1 MNAVQVEESAMDA
14 LLKTRRRL
22 LLCACGT
29 LALAACDRTRE
40 ATGFVRFGGTTMGTR
55 YSVKIAG
62 ARDEAGSAGLRAAV
76 HAALDGVDRR
86 MSVYRADSE
95 ITAFNRAPAEAP
107 LALSEGLF
115 TVLAAAESV
124 SRASDGAFDVTVAPL
139 VDAWGFGP
147 AQGRPVRRVPPLA
160 RVQAQRP
167 AVGYRALRLDAATRS
182 ATKLREGLRADLGGI
197 AKGYGVDLAARALE
211 AHGVHDYMIEAGGEV
226 RVRGRHAD
234 GRPWRIGI
242 ERPDAWP
249 PRAYYVVP
257 LADGAI
263 ATSGDYRIYFEQDGK
278 RYSHEID
285 PASGFPIDHRLASVT
300 VVADD
305 CMRADALA
313 TALIVLG
320 PERGWALAQTLG
332 LAAYFIERDVDGGL
346 RDRATPA
353 FAALGGARA

>member
-1 MNAVQVEESAMDA
+1 MDA
-14 LLKTRRRL
+14 LLTTRRRL
-22 LLCACGT
+22 LAGALGT
-29 LALAACDRTRE
+29 LALAGCGRPRE
-40 ATGFVRFGGTTMGTR
+40 QTDPLHFGGDTMGTR
-55 YSVKIAG
+55 YSVKVAG
-62 ARDEAGSAGLRAAV
+62 GFDEARAAALREAV

-86 MSVYRADSE
+86 MSVHRADSE
-95 ITAFNRAPAEAP
+95 LSALNRAPAAAP
-107 LALSEGLF
+107 FALSAELYA
-115 TVLAAAESV
+115 VLSAAQAV
-124 SRASDGAFDVTVAPL
+124 ARASDGAFDVTVAPL
-139 VDAWGFGP
+139 VDIWGFGP
-147 AQGRPVRRVPPLA
+147 TQRRAARSVPPLA

-167 AVGYRALRLDAATRS
+167 AVGHHALRLDAATRT
-182 ATKLREGLRADLGGI
+182 ATKLRDGLRADLGGI

-211 AHGVHDYMIEAGGEV
+211 AEGVHDYMIEAGGEV

-249 PRAYYVVP
+249 PRAHHVVP
-257 LADGAI
+257 LAGGAM

-285 PASGFPIDHRLASVT
+285 PASGFPIDHRLCSVT

-305 CMRADALA
+305 CMMADALA

-320 PERGWALAQTLG
+320 PERGWALAQAQR
-332 LAAYFIERDVDGGL
+332 LAAYFIERDADGVL
-346 RDRATPA
+346 RDRATAA

>member
-1 MNAVQVEESAMDA
+1 MDA
-14 LLKTRRRL
+14 LLTTRRRL
-22 LLCACGT
+22 LLGALGT
-29 LALAACDRTRE
+29 LALAGCGRRPRGETNLLHFAGD
-40 ATGFVRFGGTTMGTR
+40 TMGTR

-62 ARDEAGSAGLRAAV
+62 AFDEARAAALREAV

-86 MSVYRADSE
+86 MSAYRADSE
-95 ITAFNRAPAEAP
+95 LSAFNRAQAAAP
-107 LALSEGLF
+107 FALSAELYAVF
-115 TVLAAAESV
+115 AAAQAV

-139 VDAWGFGP
+139 VDTWGFGP
-147 AQGRPVRRVPPLA
+147 PQGRATRSVPPPA

-167 AVGYRALRLDAATRS
+167 AVGYRALRLDEATRS

-211 AHGVHDYMIEAGGEV
+211 AAGVHDYMIEAGGEV

-249 PRAYYVVP
+249 PRAHYVVP
-257 LADGAI
+257 LAGGAMV
-263 ATSGDYRIYFEQDGK
+263 TSGDYRIYFEQDGK

-285 PASGFPIDHRLASVT
+285 PASGFPIDHRLCSVT
-300 VVADD
+300 VVAGD

-320 PERGWALAQTLG
+320 PERGWALAQAQG
-332 LAAYFIERDVDGGL
+332 LAAYFIERGAEG
-346 RDRATPA
+346 RFTDRATPA
-353 FAALGGARA
+353 FAALGGMRA

>member
-1 MNAVQVEESAMDA
+1 MDA
-14 LLKTRRRL
+14 LLTTRRRL
-22 LLCACGT
+22 LLGALGT
-29 LALAACDRTRE
+29 LALAGCGERRPRGETDLLH
-40 ATGFVRFGGTTMGTR
+40 FGGDTMGTR
-55 YSVKIAG
+55 YSVKLAG
-62 ARDEAGSAGLRAAV
+62 RFDDARAAALREAV

-95 ITAFNRAPAEAP
+95 LAALNRAPAGAP
-107 LALSEGLF
+107 FALSADLYA
-115 TVLAAAESV
+115 VLAAAQTV
-124 SRASDGAFDVTVAPL
+124 AQASDGAFDVTVAPL
-139 VDAWGFGP
+139 VDTWGFGP
-147 AQGRPVRRVPPLA
+147 PQGRTTRGVPPLA
-160 RVQAQRP
+160 RVQRLRP
-167 AVGYRALRLDAATRS
+167 AVDYRALRLDAAART

-211 AHGVHDYMIEAGGEV
+211 AGGVRDYMLEAGGEV

-249 PRAYYVVP
+249 PRAHYVVP
-257 LADGAI
+257 LAGGAM
-263 ATSGDYRIYFEQDGK
+263 ATSGDYRIYFEQGGK

-285 PASGFPIDHRLASVT
+285 PASGSPIDHRLCSVT

-305 CMRADALA
+305 CMTADALA

-320 PERGWALAQTLG
+320 PERGWALAQAQG
-332 LAAYFIERDVDGGL
+332 LAAYFIERNAAGGL
-346 RDRATPA
+346 TDRATPA

>member
-1 MNAVQVEESAMDA
+1 MDA
-14 LLKTRRRL
+14 LLTTRRRL
-22 LLCACGT
+22 LLGTLGT
-29 LALAACDRTRE
+29 LALAGCGRPRGKTNLLN
-40 ATGFVRFGGTTMGTR
+40 FVGDTMGTR
-55 YSVKIAG
+55 YTVKVAG
-62 ARDEAGSAGLRAAV
+62 RFDEARAAALREAV
-76 HAALDGVDRR
+76 HAALEGVDRR

-95 ITAFNRAPAEAP
+95 LSAFNRAPTGAP
-107 LALSEGLF
+107 FALSEELYA
-115 TVLAAAESV
+115 VLAAAQAV
-124 SRASDGAFDVTVAPL
+124 SRISGGAFDVTVAPL

-147 AQGRPVRRVPPLA
+147 RPARSTRSVPPPA
-160 RVQAQRP
+160 RVHAQRR
-167 AVGYRALRLDAATRS
+167 AVDYRALRLDAASRS

-211 AHGVHDYMIEAGGEV
+211 TEGLHDYMIEAGGEV

-249 PRAYYVVP
+249 PRAHYVVP
-257 LADGAI
+257 LAGGAM

-305 CMRADALA
+305 CMQADALA

-320 PERGWALAQTLG
+320 PARGWALAQAQG
-332 LAAYFIERDVDGGL
+332 LAAYFIEREADGHFT
-346 RDRATPA
+346 DRATPA
-353 FAALGGARA
+353 FAALGGAHA

>member
-1 MNAVQVEESAMDA
+1 MDA
-14 LLKTRRRL
+14 LLTTRRRL
-22 LLCACGT
+22 LLGALGT
-29 LALAACDRTRE
+29 LALAGCGRSRAQTDLLH
-40 ATGFVRFGGTTMGTR
+40 FGGETMGTR
-55 YSVKIAG
+55 YTVKIAG
-62 ARDEAGSAGLRAAV
+62 RFGEARAGALQAAV

-95 ITAFNRAPAEAP
+95 LSAFNRAPADAP
-107 LALSEGLF
+107 FALSDELYA
-115 TVLAAAESV
+115 VLAAAQAA
-124 SRASDGAFDVTVAPL
+124 SRLSDGAFDVTVAPL
-139 VDAWGFGP
+139 VDTWGFGP
-147 AQGRPVRRVPPLA
+147 PQGRATRSVPPLT

-167 AVGYRALRLDAATRS
+167 AVGYRALRLDAAART
-182 ATKLREGLRADLGGI
+182 ATKLRDGLRADLGGI

-211 AHGVHDYMIEAGGEV
+211 AEGVHDYMIEAGGEV

-249 PRAYYVVP
+249 PRAHYVVP
-257 LADGAI
+257 LEDRAM

-285 PASGFPIDHRLASVT
+285 PASGFPIDHRLCSVT

-305 CMRADALA
+305 CMTADALA

-320 PERGWALAQTLG
+320 PERGWALAQAQG
-332 LAAYFIERDVDGGL
+332 LAAYFIERDAAG
-346 RDRATPA
+346 RFTDRATPA
-353 FAALGGARA
+353 FAALGGAHA

>member
-1 MNAVQVEESAMDA
+1 MDA
-14 LLKTRRRL
+14 LLTTRRRL
-22 LLCACGT
+22 LLGALGT
-29 LALAACDRTRE
+29 LALAACGRPRE
-40 ATGFVRFGGTTMGTR
+40 ETNLLHFGGDTMGTR
-55 YSVKIAG
+55 YGVKLAG
-62 ARDEAGSAGLRAAV
+62 GFDEARAAALREAV

-86 MSVYRADSE
+86 MSAYRADSE
-95 ITAFNRAPAEAP
+95 LSAFNRAQAAAP
-107 LALSEGLF
+107 FALSAELYAVF
-115 TVLAAAESV
+115 AAAQAV

-139 VDAWGFGP
+139 VDTWGFGP
-147 AQGRPVRRVPPLA
+147 PQGRPTRGVPPLA

-167 AVGYRALRLDAATRS
+167 AVGYRALRLDEATRS

-197 AKGYGVDLAARALE
+197 AKGHGVDLAARALE
-211 AHGVHDYMIEAGGEV
+211 AEGVHDYMIEAGGEV

-249 PRAYYVVP
+249 PRAHYVVP
-257 LADGAI
+257 LAGGAM

-300 VVADD
+300 VVAGD

-320 PERGWALAQTLG
+320 PERGWALAQVQG
-332 LAAYFIERDVDGGL
+332 LAAYFIERDADGRFTG
-346 RDRATPA
+346 RATPA
-353 FAALGGARA
+353 FAALGGARV

>member
-1 MNAVQVEESAMDA
+1 MDA
-14 LLKTRRRL
+14 LLTTRRRL
-22 LLCACGT
+22 LLGTLGT
-29 LALAACDRTRE
+29 LALAGCGRPRAETNLLH
-40 ATGFVRFGGTTMGTR
+40 FGGDTMGTR
-55 YSVKIAG
+55 YGVKLAG
-62 ARDEAGSAGLRAAV
+62 GFDEARAAALRAAV

-86 MSVYRADSE
+86 MSAYRADSE
-95 ITAFNRAPAEAP
+95 LSAFNRAPAAVP
-107 LALSEGLF
+107 FALSAELYA
-115 TVLAAAESV
+115 VLDAAQAV
-124 SRASDGAFDVTVAPL
+124 SRQSDGAFDVTVAPL
-139 VDAWGFGP
+139 VDTWGFGP
-147 AQGRPVRRVPPLA
+147 PQGRATRSVPPLA

-167 AVGYRALRLDAATRS
+167 AVGYRALRLDEATRS

-211 AHGVHDYMIEAGGEV
+211 AEGVHGYMIEAGGEV

-249 PRAYYVVP
+249 PRAHYVVA
-257 LADGAI
+257 LAGGAM

-300 VVADD
+300 VVAGD
-305 CMRADALA
+305 CMTADALA

-320 PERGWALAQTLG
+320 PERGWALAQAQG
-332 LAAYFIERDVDGGL
+332 LAAYFIERAAEG
-346 RDRATPA
+346 RFTDRATPA